1 MFLACSDLR
10 CVVILRTNVLEF
22 VSKER
27 EREREREREGE
38 RGRRE
43 RGKELKERGR

>member
-27 EREREREREGE
+27 EREREGEREREREGGE
-38 RGRRE
+38 RGVRN
-43 RGKELKERGR
+43 

>member
-22 VSKER
+22 VSK
-27 EREREREREGE
+27 REREREGE
-38 RGRRE
+38 GGERE
-43 RGKELKERGR
+43 G

>member
-22 VSKER
+22 VSKKR
-27 EREREREREGE
+27 EREERRE
-38 RGRRE
+38 RE

>member
-1 MFLACSDLR
+1 MFFACSDLR

-22 VSKER
+22 VSKR
-27 EREREREREGE
+27 EREREERRE
-38 RGRRE
+38 RE